1 MELIEEIKQFHD
13 EMTSWRREIHQYP
26 ELGFEENRTSDFVA
40 KKLKEFGIEVYRGLA
55 KTGVVGKI
63 SNGDGPSIGLRA
75 DMDALPLEEKNSFVH
90 ASTYPGKMHACG
102 YSTYLCSVGDRICV

>member
-40 KKLKEFGIEVYRGLA
+40 KKLKEFGIEVYRGIA
-55 KTGVVGKI
+55 KTGIVGKI
-63 SNGDGPSIGLRA
+63 SNGIWPSIGLRA
-75 DMDALPLEEKNSFVH
+75 DMDAFPLEE
-90 ASTYPGKMHACG
+90 
-102 YSTYLCSVGDRICV
+102 

>member
-1 MELIEEIKQFHD
+1 MKVIKEIKQFHD

-26 ELGFEENRTSDFVA
+26 ELGFEETRTSDFVA

-75 DMDALPLEEKNSFVH
+75 DMDALPLEGKNSLEH
-90 ASTYPGKMHACG
+90 ASTYPCKIHACCHDG
-102 YSTYLCSVGDRICV
+102 LTAMLLGAAKF